1 MKSRAPLSLAPR
13 HPSHLGAGA
22 FTARRVA
29 ETAGRCAYLCLAC
42 HVPRSLPSP
51 ANKLISPVVG
61 LWLLLLLLLLL
72 LLCCCAVDLVVDVV
86 VVVVAVVL
94 VVDVVVVVVVAV
106 TVAAAMASRV
116 RQINFTNH

>member
-13 HPSHLGAGA
+13 HPSHLGAVA
-22 FTARRVA
+22 STALRVT

-42 HVPRSLPSP
+42 HVPRSLLSP

-61 LWLLLLLLLLL
+61 LLLLLLLLL
-72 LLCCCAVDLVVDVV
+72 LLCCCAVDLVVDV

-106 TVAAAMASRV
+106 TVAAAMALRV